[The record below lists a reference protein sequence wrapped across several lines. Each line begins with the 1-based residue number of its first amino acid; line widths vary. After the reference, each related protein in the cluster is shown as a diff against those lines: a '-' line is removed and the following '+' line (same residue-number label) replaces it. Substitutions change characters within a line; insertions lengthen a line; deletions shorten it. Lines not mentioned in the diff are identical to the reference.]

1 MSRLLRFLIVGLVA
15 GFPVYALLVAD
26 VVVVPDLERRLAG
39 AAAQGG
45 PGEATVDISGFP
57 VAARALSTGSVRKV
71 TFEWSDAKLGP
82 VRGAVRLELRGIQL
96 RRGGLLSGEVL
107 FEGVES
113 GGLDVLIR
121 YEQLERVIALEID
134 PNGGNPT
141 VALSPAQSVPL
152 TFSASPTSLVLA
164 PQGFDPVTVVLGG
177 RPLPC
182 APKVDAEV
190 SGLNLSCPFRGVP
203 GFLRP

>member
-1 MSRLLRFLIVGLVA
+1 VA

-26 VVVVPDLERRLAG
+26 LVVVPDLERRLAE

-57 VAARALSTGSVRKV
+57 VAARALSTGSVKKV
-71 TFEWSDAKLGP
+71 TFQWSEAKLGP
-82 VRGAVRLELRGIQL
+82 LRGTVHLELRGIQL

-113 GGLDVLIR
+113 GGLEVLIP
-121 YEQLERVIALEID
+121 YEQIERVIALEID
-134 PNGGNPT
+134 PNAGDPK
-141 VALSPAQSVPL
+141 VAVSPSESVPL
-152 TFSASPTSLVLA
+152 TFSASPTSLLLA
-164 PQGFDPVTVVLGG
+164 PEGFDPVTVVLGG

-182 APKVDAEV
+182 APKVE
-190 SGLNLSCPFRGVP
+190 SQTTGLNLSCPFRGVP